1 MNLHA
6 KALACAGHVNARRA
20 FATASDLWPTGCHE
34 RGVPRN
40 PSEEPC
46 VAMNDSPSRDWDP
59 CSEEVQRDQIAAYDA
74 LRRRCPVAYSDNQH
88 WSLLRHA
95 DVMRVL
101 EDHRSFSSVVSASH
115 LSVPNGMDPP
125 RHTLF
130 RRLIEPYFGA
140 DAMRAFE
147 PECRRVA
154 REGVSALQRGD
165 GIEVMERLA
174 HPFALRIQCAFMGW
188 NPAVLEPLD
197 GWMRRSQ
204 AASASGDRAAIA
216 RLAQEF
222 DGYIRAIL
230 ARRRALGAAAP
241 DDVTMRLLHERVE
254 GRALTDEEI
263 ASILR
268 NWTAGELGTIA
279 AAVGILVEYL
289 AARPQLQQQLRMEPA
304 RLPAAIDE
312 ILRIHAP
319 LVANRRV
326 TTCPVEIGGRQIGA
340 GERVTILW
348 ASANRDEA
356 VFGDPDEFLPDR
368 DPVPNLL
375 YGAGVHVCPGAPLA
389 RMELQ
394 HLMEELLCATRSITP
409 VPGREPRRAVYPASG
424 FVGVWARLE

>member
-1 MNLHA
+1 
-6 KALACAGHVNARRA
+6 
-20 FATASDLWPTGCHE
+20 
-34 RGVPRN
+34 
-40 PSEEPC
+40 
-46 VAMNDSPSRDWDP
+46 MNDSPSRDWDP
-59 CSEEVQRDQIAAYDA
+59 CSEEVQHDQIAAYDA

-125 RHTLF
+125 HHTSF
-130 RRLIEPYFGA
+130 RRLIDPYFAA
-140 DAMRAFE
+140 DAMRTFE

-154 REGVSALQRGD
+154 REGVSALQRG
-165 GIEVMERLA
+165 GEIELMEGLA

-216 RLAQEF
+216 KLAQEF

-241 DDVTMRLLHERVE
+241 DDVTTRLLHERVE

-279 AAVGILVEYL
+279 AAVGILVDYL
-289 AARPQLQQQLRMEPA
+289 AARPQLQQQLRMEPV

-340 GERVTILW
+340 GERITILW

-368 DPVPNLL
+368 NPVLNLL

-394 HLMEELLCATRSITP
+394 HLMEELLYATRSITP

-424 FVGVWARLE
+424 FVEVWARLE